1 MSGPMNGRIGIES
14 APYPQRYTHAL
25 IASISA
31 MQSEAIKF
39 AKEHSLP
46 ARLILELEDSHQRM
60 HAARVRLM
68 NSLDARHGG
77 KDHALDLYQRKRRI
91 SHPQASTAVKPTE
104 LPEAIEGVP
113 ER

>member
-1 MSGPMNGRIGIES
+1 MSGRIGIEA

-46 ARLILELEDSHQRM
+46 ARLILELEGSHERM

-68 NSLDARHGG
+68 DSLDARHGG
-77 KDHALDLYQRKRRI
+77 KEHAVDVCRRTGRVQNQTPPP
-91 SHPQASTAVKPTE
+91 SRQQAQEQV
-104 LPEAIEGVP
+104 LPIEGIP